1 MLFDSPHPLLSTF
14 LQMSAVHLRR
24 LTAAFLAFRN
34 KQHAAS
40 RVRLGKAGVVVD
52 TSLETRPNAATH
64 ITQELEDGI
73 TARNE
78 KAFDDLTDSQN
89 EDFIFVL

>member
-1 MLFDSPHPLLSTF
+1 MLFDGPHPLLSTF
-14 LQMSAVHLRR
+14 LQIHLRR

-52 TSLETRPNAATH
+52 TSLETRPNAAAH
-64 ITQELEDGI
+64 ITQEDGI